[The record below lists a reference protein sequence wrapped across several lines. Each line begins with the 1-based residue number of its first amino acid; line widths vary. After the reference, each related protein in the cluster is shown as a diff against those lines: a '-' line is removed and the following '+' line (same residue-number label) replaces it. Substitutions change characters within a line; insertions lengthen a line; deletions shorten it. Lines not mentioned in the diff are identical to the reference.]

1 MKLQKLIVN
10 KLHDAYNYNVTFN
23 SDITFLYGTNGCCKT
38 TILNITEAII
48 TGMLFKLF
56 DYAFE
61 SISLQ
66 YCNTKKCEEVYEITI
81 KRPSKRTLYIDFDG
95 NKSEIE
101 FIRADNDQRRGGD
114 FEEIAKRYFDEYSI
128 LREIRKSFNY
138 VYLPLNRSMNL
149 RNSADLYED
158 ELNYMRYTQI
168 GRAHV

>member
-1 MKLQKLIVN
+1 MIELIDVH
-10 KLHDAYNYNVTFN
+10 KTFDGN
-23 SDITFLYGTNGCCKT
+23 EVLKGISTTFEEGKITAVVGTNGCGKT

-95 NKSEIE
+95 S
-101 FIRADNDQRRGGD
+101 D
-114 FEEIAKRYFDEYSI
+114 
-128 LREIRKSFNY
+128 
-138 VYLPLNRSMNL
+138 YL
-149 RNSADLYED
+149 
-158 ELNYMRYTQI
+158 
-168 GRAHV
+168 